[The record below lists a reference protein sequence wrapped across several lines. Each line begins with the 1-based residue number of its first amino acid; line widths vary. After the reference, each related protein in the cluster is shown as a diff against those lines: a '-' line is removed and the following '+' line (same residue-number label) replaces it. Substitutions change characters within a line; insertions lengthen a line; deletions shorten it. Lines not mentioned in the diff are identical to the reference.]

1 MELYLQC
8 SFGLHFNITEG
19 VPLNSKLVG
28 SSIAPE
34 GKFIGKP
41 KLYEIIENIDE

>member
-19 VPLNSKLVG
+19 RPLNSNLVG
-28 SSIAPE
+28 SPIAPE
-34 GKFIGKP
+34 GNFIGKP
-41 KLYEIIENIDE
+41 KLYEIVDSID